1 MNNPKRFLNSKGQ
14 LWLNVGAGTYSL
26 PDFVHLDNSLFL
38 QLLPLNRF
46 MRPFLKDHQQKGFEG
61 YAEATNRAPYL
72 VHNCEKPL
80 PFPKESA
87 DHILASHFLEH
98 LYKVDAESVVRGF
111 FTNLKIGGTLHVIVP
126 DLDALVKRYI
136 DSPPSD
142 SCNTLFV
149 ESLILTKRTKPSFLM
164 RWREFVGG
172 FGLLHRWM
180 YNRASL
186 VALLEQAGFE
196 IAETNDSPSGQWRD
210 EDNAWQVNVLA
221 RKTRQR
227 HGH

>member
-1 MNNPKRFLNSKGQ
+1 MNNPKRFLNSKDQ
-14 LWLNVGAGTYSL
+14 LWLNVGASSYTL

-38 QLLPLNRF
+38 QLLPVHRF
-46 MRPFLKDHQQKGFEG
+46 IRPFLKDRQRKGFDA
-61 YAEATNRAPYL
+61 YVEATSRVSYI

-98 LYKVDAESVVRGF
+98 LYKEDAERVVRGF

-126 DLDALVKRYI
+126 DLAALVKRYI

-149 ESLILTKRTKPSFLM
+149 ESLILTKSTKPSFLM

-180 YNRASL
+180 YDRASL

-196 IAETNDSPSGQWRD
+196 IEEKNDSPSGQWRD
-210 EDNAWQVNVLA
+210 EANAWQVNILA
-221 RKTRQR
+221 RKTRQNNW
-227 HGH
+227 H